1 MTVNS
6 IFDGFNIDFVT
17 GNCKLHYSLGINLF
31 NGYRLFYTIIKDLDA
46 IVCLLWIWQ
55 NPNLLLE
62 LIISTKKNTP
72 SKQDIHAHLTT
83 SADHIF
89 ICLWLKW
96 RNDEGK
102 SYALSINGWTRSNLT
117 YKVINALFCLWIIW
131 LFCSAP
137 FAGRLPIWVCVCGV
151 HHKRNSND
159 CKFKFSTKWSQ
170 CAKDS
175 WQWTQ
180 KKHTKTYV
188 HACVEVIH
196 SVLVHK
202 LHLLT
207 LKMQLIK
214 EPR

>member
-46 IVCLLWIWQ
+46 IVCLLW
-55 NPNLLLE
+55 NLAKFQFTTW
-62 LIISTKKNTP
+62 INYFNKKKQNTP
-72 SKQDIHAHLTT
+72 SKQDIVHAHLTT

-117 YKVINALFCLWIIW
+117 YKVINALFLFVNNLTILLSSIRRSFTHLSVCLFVCASQTQFKW
-131 LFCSAP
+131 LQ
-137 FAGRLPIWVCVCGV
+137 I
-151 HHKRNSND
+151 
-159 CKFKFSTKWSQ
+159 
-170 CAKDS
+170 
-175 WQWTQ
+175 
-180 KKHTKTYV
+180 
-188 HACVEVIH
+188 
-196 SVLVHK
+196 
-202 LHLLT
+202 
-207 LKMQLIK
+207 
-214 EPR
+214 